1 MKIKDL
7 KITYNTLC
15 ELDYPVDEQ
24 LLKHLSQQI
33 RTTESRQYARKLSKM
48 TEEQL
53 IHETE
58 RKKRTLR
65 IYTADGR
72 LIQKPKSEA
81 TYRTAIQHYTD
92 VASVAALGL
101 RMGHKEVIRRDT
113 TMLRKRLKNYFYLQP
128 GFFLLDVTSTAE
140 RYSILKLIDERL
152 HLNWE
157 VELA

>member
-33 RTTESRQYARKLSKM
+33 RTIESRQYAHKLSKM

-53 IHETE
+53 IHEYE
-58 RKKRTLR
+58 RHKRTLR
-65 IYTADGR
+65 IYTEDGR
-72 LIQKPKSEA
+72 LIQKTKSEA
-81 TYRTAIQHYTD
+81 TYRAAIKHYTD
-92 VASVAALGL
+92 IESVAKLGL
-101 RMGHKEVIRRDT
+101 YVGRSEVIRRDE
-113 TMLRKRLKNYFYLQP
+113 TMQRKRYKNYYLLKP
-128 GFFLLDVTSTAE
+128 GYFLLDVNSTAE
-140 RYSILKLIDERL
+140 RYTILKLIDERL

-157 VELA
+157 VELV